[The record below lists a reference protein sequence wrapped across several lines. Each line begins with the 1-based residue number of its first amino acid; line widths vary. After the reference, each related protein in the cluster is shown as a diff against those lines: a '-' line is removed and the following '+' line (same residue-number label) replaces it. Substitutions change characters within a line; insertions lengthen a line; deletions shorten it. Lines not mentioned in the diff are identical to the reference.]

1 MGAMR
6 TVSRR
11 RTIAAPI
18 DAVFDWL
25 INGNNWSDI
34 PGMFYSR
41 VRPVDGPEPFGVG
54 SIREFASSGS
64 KVTEVVTAFERP
76 HSISYQALSTVPPA
90 QHSGGSVTLQEV
102 PGGTEVLWTT
112 SFRLKSPVLA
122 ALFTRLYAPLI
133 GLGIRMVLRT
143 AERALTSDQANT

>member
-18 DAVFDWL
+18 DAVFNWL

-64 KVTEVVTAFERP
+64 KVTEVVTAFEQP

-122 ALFTRLYAPLI
+122 GLFTRLYAPLI

>member
-18 DAVFDWL
+18 DAVLDWL

-122 ALFTRLYAPLI
+122 GLFTRLYAPLF